1 MGEELSRTVDEIR
14 KIKIDPNAN
23 VDRMLTVPGGK
34 LTDTTK
40 LYWAGPA
47 IRTPEAS
54 VSREDFAAGSII
66 TWFFDYSEVQYILGG
81 KAEITYRLAPLYL
94 EEKSVTAEAGDVYV
108 IPKGAMMQFKIDPSG
123 PYKKLC
129 IIMPGFLIDKYL
141 KEIPKDVVAA
151 AFKKDIDSY
160 E

>member
-1 MGEELSRTVDEIR
+1 MEEELCRTVNEIK
-14 KIKIDPNAN
+14 KIRIDPNAS

-34 LTDTTK
+34 LKDVTK

-54 VSREDFAAGSII
+54 VSREDFAAGTIV
-66 TWFFDYSEVQYILGG
+66 TWFMDYSEIHYILGG
-81 KAEITYRLAPLYL
+81 KAEVTYRLAPLYL
-94 EEKSVTAEAGDVYV
+94 EEKSFTAEAGDVYV

-123 PYKKLC
+123 PYKKMC
-129 IIMPGFLIDKYL
+129 IVMPGFLIDKYL
-141 KEIPKDVVAA
+141 KELPKDMVEA
-151 AFKKDIDSY
+151 AFRKGINSY